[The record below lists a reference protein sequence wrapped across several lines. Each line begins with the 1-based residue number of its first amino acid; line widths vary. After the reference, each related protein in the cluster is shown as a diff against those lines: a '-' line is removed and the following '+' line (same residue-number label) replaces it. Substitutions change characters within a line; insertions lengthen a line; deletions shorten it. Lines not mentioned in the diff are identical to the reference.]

1 MPSPHVN
8 QMKPHR
14 NESNMNILNIINVP
28 EHLEVDFEEI
38 CTQRKADC
46 INSISSISKEWI
58 QAFPDINFN
67 VLNESVNEN
76 FSCYELLWT
85 GTHQGDLSIVDGYIP
100 KTNKKV
106 KFRSVLITH
115 FPMNNKAYIRHYF
128 DLITI
133 FDQLA

>member
-85 GTHQGDLSIVDGYIP
+85 GTHQGGFKHRGRLHP
-100 KTNKKV
+100 QN
-106 KFRSVLITH
+106 
-115 FPMNNKAYIRHYF
+115 
-128 DLITI
+128 
-133 FDQLA
+133 Q